1 MNSNCC
7 SIRVSGTSCN
17 WAPSSTD
24 GYRI

>member
-7 SIRVSGTSCN
+7 SIRVGGTSCN

-24 GYRI
+24 GYKI